1 MCLCSALIQEA
12 SYGQNT
18 YTNHISLNIPQSKST
33 QNRPYAVPT
42 GNSKALWP
50 LLSRTP
56 STSAEENEGFLT
68 TPRYA
73 GHLHPA
79 EGGTC
84 SLLLSPLLPSLAK
97 VILKTHI
104 KISHGRMVKISGEVG
119 KWSTDIL
126 PYTDCFLAPEFP
138 SLVIYSFGS
147 KMFSGKTVNLLG
159 DVNISRT

>member
-50 LLSRTP
+50 HLSWTP

-73 GHLHPA
+73 GHLHAA

-84 SLLLSPLLPSLAK
+84 SLLLSPTAIIGKSN
-97 VILKTHI
+97 LKDAY
-104 KISHGRMVKISGEVG
+104 KDFSWKNGKISGEVG

-126 PYTDCFLAPEFP
+126 PYTDCFLAPELL
-138 SLVIYSFGS
+138 SLVIYSSGS